1 MKIVTTDWR
10 ALSLPEQ
17 VRHLEVEGYVVLPD
31 ALTSGRTA

>member
-17 VRHLEVEGYVVLPD
+17 VRHLEVEGSQRQCGAP
-31 ALTSGRTA
+31 